1 MTRERSNPNPAFGA
15 QQLAYAGIPSFMRL
29 PVSRDLDQVDVA
41 VAGIPF
47 DSGATSWR
55 SGTRL
60 GPRHIRA
67 NSLQLWGYNRV
78 LNVGPLDL
86 LRVVDYGDLAVDPT
100 NINQTAESITAEA
113 AQILATNT
121 RLISLGGDHSV
132 TYPLLKAHAE
142 QYGPLAVVHFD
153 AHTDTYR
160 YLETLEHGTPFYLA
174 LKEGFID
181 PAAYIQVG
189 IRGPLWDP
197 TEVADAQ
204 ELGAKVLTIETCFGI
219 DMSALSGIIQDTIG
233 HRPVYVSL
241 DIDAVD
247 PAFAPGTGTPEVGGF
262 SSYQMLQLVRGLHG
276 LNLVGF
282 DLVEVNP
289 AYDSGDITSILA
301 ANLVFEFLSLLA
313 LKKRSE
319 ES

>member
-15 QQLAYAGIPSFMRL
+15 QQMAYAGIPSFMRL
-29 PVSRDLDQVDVA
+29 PVSRELEEVDVA
-41 VAGIPF
+41 IIGVPF

-78 LNVGPLDL
+78 LGIGPLDVL
-86 LRVVDYGDLAVDPT
+86 QVVDYGDVTIEPT
-100 NINQTAESITAEA
+100 SIEKTAENITTET

-121 RLISLGGDHSV
+121 RIIALGGDHSI
-132 TYPLLKAHAE
+132 TFPLLKAYAGK
-142 QYGPLAVVHFD
+142 YGPLAVVHFD
-153 AHTDTYR
+153 SHTDTYA

-174 LKEGFID
+174 LKEGFIN
-181 PAAYIQVG
+181 PQAYIQVG
-189 IRGPLWDP
+189 IRGPLWEPD
-197 TEVADAQ
+197 EVTDARA
-204 ELGAKVLTIETCFGI
+204 LGAKVLTIETCFEMGI
-219 DMSALSGIIQDTIG
+219 PAVIAAIQTRIG
-233 HRPVYVSL
+233 RRPLYVSL

-262 SSYQMLQLVRGLHG
+262 SSYQILQLVRGLKG
-276 LNLVGF
+276 LNLVGC

-289 AYDSGDITSILA
+289 AYDSGDITGILA
-301 ANLVFEFLSLLA
+301 ANLVFELLSLMA
-313 LKKRSE
+313 LTKVW
-319 ES
+319 